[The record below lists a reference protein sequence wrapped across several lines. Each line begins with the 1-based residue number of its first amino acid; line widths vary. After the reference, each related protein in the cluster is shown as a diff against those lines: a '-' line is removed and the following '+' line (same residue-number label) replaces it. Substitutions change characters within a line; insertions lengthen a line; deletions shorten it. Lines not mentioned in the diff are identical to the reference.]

1 MNFEWDENKR
11 HTNLNKHGVDFADA
25 VGVFYDDMALTQ
37 TDPDHNHQEARL
49 LTLGMDFQGRVLLVV
64 NLHKIGDVIR
74 IISARKAN
82 RQERKQYE
90 G

>member
-1 MNFEWDENKR
+1 MSFEWDENKR
-11 HTNLNKHGVDFADA
+11 HSNLRKHGVDFADA

-37 TDPDHNHQEARL
+37 DDPDHQHELRL
-49 LTLGMDFQGRVLLVV
+49 LTLGVDFQGRILLVV
-64 NLHKIGDVIR
+64 NVQQVGDVIR

-82 RQERKQYE
+82 KRERQQYE